1 MPGGIENTMTIS
13 QQNQRNGGRRQPS
26 ASGKSNKQKND
37 MNQSNTIASGLDQ
50 QNDSNQVEGKFMPV
64 QPGSKQSSK
73 NPNGL
78 HQRGQ
83 SEDR

>member
-1 MPGGIENTMTIS
+1 
-13 QQNQRNGGRRQPS
+13 
-26 ASGKSNKQKND
+26 